1 MRETPKEIS
10 RETPMMKQYNSFK
23 AKYPDAILLFRM
35 GDFYET
41 FGEDAVVAAGVL
53 GITLAKRNNGAA
65 SETELAGFPHHALD
79 MYLPRLVRAG
89 HRVAICEQLEDPKLA
104 KGIVK
109 RGVTELVTPG
119 TALGDK
125 MLDHTSNNYLCAVSF
140 GKHEIGIA
148 FTDLSTGEFLTSQGS
163 SDYIDKLLQSFQP
176 SEIIYQKGKQKEFVE
191 TFGKHYYLYPLD
203 EWLFAPDFTRDKLLR
218 HFQTP
223 SLKGFGIDDL
233 EDAVSAAGVIIHYLN
248 TTEHPY
254 LQHITALARMH
265 EERYVWLDR
274 FTIRNLELINSTHE
288 TGKSLVSV
296 LDKTI
301 SPMGARLLK
310 KWVVLPLKELHAI
323 EERLDIVQFLMANTE
338 LSELLRQQIR
348 QIGDIERLIAKV
360 PLQRVNPRQVL
371 QIGKALMA
379 LRLIK
384 EACTNADTVAIKRW
398 GEQINLC
405 ETITDRIIREL
416 CDDPAIAVGKGDVF
430 AAGVSADLDELRH
443 LQHSGKEYLLEYQQR
458 EIERTG
464 IPSLKVSFN
473 NVFGYYLE
481 VTAKYKDKTPSDW
494 LRRQT
499 LANAERYIT
508 EELKTYE
515 EKIFSA
521 EDKILTIETDLFSRL
536 VAELNTYIRP
546 IQLNAS
552 LIARLDCLLSF
563 ADVSSRYNYVKP
575 HINESLCLEIRQG
588 RHPVIERQ
596 LQLGEE
602 YVPNDVLL
610 DSEDQQILVIT
621 GPNMSGKSALLRQTA
636 LIVLMA
642 QIGCFV
648 PASEARIGLIDKI
661 FTRVG
666 ASDNISS
673 GESTFMVEMT
683 ETASIMHNLS
693 PRSLILLD
701 EIGRGTST
709 YDGISIAW
717 ALAEYLHQHP
727 KAAPK
732 TLFATHYHELTELAD
747 KFERIRNYNV
757 AVKEAG
763 NKVIFLRK
771 LVEGGAERSFG
782 IHVAQMAGMPQ
793 GIVQRARQILAELEM
808 KHINADDAQNIRN
821 SLKAVKAGKTADNYQ
836 LNIFEMG
843 DPQWHKIR
851 ELLMRTDINALTP
864 IEALI
869 KMSEMKKIVEG
880 K

>member
-1 MRETPKEIS
+1 MT
-10 RETPMMKQYNSFK
+10 QYNSFK
-23 AKYPDAILLFRM
+23 KKYPDAILLFRM

-41 FGEDAVVAAGVL
+41 FGNDAIIAAGVL
-53 GITLAKRNNGAA
+53 GITLTKRHNGAA

-104 KGIVK
+104 KTIVK
-109 RGVTELVTPG
+109 RGVTEIVTPG

-125 MLDHTSNNYLCAVSF
+125 MLDHTTNNYLCAVAF
-140 GKHEIGIA
+140 GKHEWGIA
-148 FTDLSTGEFLTSQGS
+148 FTDLSTGEFLTAQGS
-163 SDYIDKLLQSFQP
+163 SDYIDKLLQGFQP
-176 SEIIYQKGKQKEFVE
+176 SEIIYPKGKQKEFAE
-191 TFGKHYYLYPLD
+191 LFGKQYYLYPLD
-203 EWLFAPDFTRDKLLR
+203 EWLFAHDFTRDKLLK
-218 HFQTP
+218 HFQMP
-223 SLKGFGIDDL
+223 SLKGFGVDDL
-233 EDAVSAAGVIIHYLN
+233 HEGISAAGAILHYLS

-254 LQHITALARMH
+254 LQHITALSRLH
-265 EERYVWLDR
+265 EDRYVWLDR
-274 FTIRNLELINSTHE
+274 FTVRNLELINSPHE
-288 TGKSLVSV
+288 TGKPLVSV

-310 KWVVLPLKELHAI
+310 KWVVLPLKEQHAI
-323 EERLDIVQFLMANTE
+323 AERLEIVELLIQQTE
-338 LSELLRQQIR
+338 VADLLRQQIR

-360 PLQRVNPRQVL
+360 PLQRINPRQVQ
-371 QIGKALMA
+371 QIGKALQA
-379 LRLIK
+379 LRPIK
-384 EACTNADTVAIKRW
+384 ELCLQSDNPHLKRW

-405 ETITDRIIREL
+405 ESITERISQQL
-416 CDDPAIAVGKGDVF
+416 CADPAAAIGKGDVI
-430 AAGVSADLDELRH
+430 AAAVSADLDELRH
-443 LQHSGKEYLLEYQQR
+443 LQHSGKEYLLEIQQR

-464 IPSLKVSFN
+464 IPSLKIGFN

-481 VTAKYKDKTPSDW
+481 VTAKYKDKTPPEW

-499 LANAERYIT
+499 LVNAERYIT
-508 EELKTYE
+508 EELKRYE

-521 EDKILTIETDLFSRL
+521 EEKILQLETELFAQL
-536 VAELNTYIRP
+536 VADLNGYIRP
-546 IQLNAS
+546 IQLNSS

-563 ADVSSRYNYVKP
+563 ADVSARYNYSKP
-575 HINESLCLEIRQG
+575 IMDDSLRLDIKQG

-596 LQLGEE
+596 LQLGED

-610 DSEDQQILVIT
+610 DSDEQQILLIT

-648 PASEARIGLIDKI
+648 PAASAQIGLVDKI

-747 KFERIRNYNV
+747 QFERIRNYNV

-782 IHVAQMAGMPQ
+782 IHVAQMAGMPTA
-793 GIVQRARQILAELEM
+793 IVQRAHQILAELEM
-808 KHINADDAQNIRN
+808 KHINADDADALRET
-821 SLKAVKAGKTADNYQ
+821 LKSAKSSKKSDNYQ

-851 ELLMRTDINALTP
+851 EILMRTDINALTP

-869 KMSEMKKIVEG
+869 RLSEMKKIADA

>member
-1 MRETPKEIS
+1 MKPVAPKETPLM
-10 RETPMMKQYNSFK
+10 TQYNSFK
-23 AKYPDAILLFRM
+23 KKYPDAILLFRM

-41 FGEDAVVAAGVL
+41 FGNDAIIAAGVL
-53 GITLAKRNNGAA
+53 GITLTKRHNGAA

-104 KGIVK
+104 KTIVK
-109 RGVTELVTPG
+109 RGVTEIVTPG

-125 MLDHTSNNYLCAVSF
+125 MLDHTTNNYLCAVAF
-140 GKHEIGIA
+140 GKHEWGIA
-148 FTDLSTGEFLTSQGS
+148 FTDLSTGEFLTAQGS
-163 SDYIDKLLQSFQP
+163 SDYIDKLLQGFQP
-176 SEIIYQKGKQKEFVE
+176 SEIIYPKGKQKEFAE
-191 TFGKHYYLYPLD
+191 LFGKQYYLYPLD
-203 EWLFAPDFTRDKLLR
+203 EWLFAHDFTRDKLLK
-218 HFQTP
+218 HFQMP
-223 SLKGFGIDDL
+223 SLKGFGVDDL
-233 EDAVSAAGVIIHYLN
+233 HEGISAAGAIMHYLS

-254 LQHITALARMH
+254 LQHITALSRLH
-265 EERYVWLDR
+265 EDRYVWLDR
-274 FTIRNLELINSTHE
+274 FTVRNLELINSPHE
-288 TGKSLVSV
+288 TGKPLVSV

-310 KWVVLPLKELHAI
+310 KWVVLPLKEQHAI
-323 EERLDIVQFLMANTE
+323 AERLEIVELLMQQTE
-338 LSELLRQQIR
+338 VADLLRQQIR

-360 PLQRVNPRQVL
+360 PLQRINPRQVQ
-371 QIGKALMA
+371 QIGKALQA
-379 LRLIK
+379 LRPIK
-384 EACTNADTVAIKRW
+384 EACQQNDNPHLKRW

-405 ETITDRIIREL
+405 ESITERISQQL
-416 CDDPAIAVGKGDVF
+416 CADPAAAIGKGDVI
-430 AAGVSADLDELRH
+430 AAAVSADLDELRH
-443 LQHSGKEYLLEYQQR
+443 LQHSGKEYLLEIQQR

-464 IPSLKVSFN
+464 IPSLKIGFN

-481 VTAKYKDKTPSDW
+481 VTAKYKDKTPPEW

-508 EELKTYE
+508 EELKRYE

-521 EDKILTIETDLFSRL
+521 EEKILQLETELFAQL
-536 VAELNTYIRP
+536 VADLNGYIRP
-546 IQLNAS
+546 IQLNSS

-563 ADVSSRYNYVKP
+563 ADVSARYHYSKP
-575 HINESLCLEIRQG
+575 VIDDSLRLDIKQG

-596 LQLGEE
+596 LQLGED

-610 DSEDQQILVIT
+610 DSDEQQILLIT

-648 PASEARIGLIDKI
+648 PAASAQIGLIDKI

-747 KFERIRNYNV
+747 QFERIRNYNV

-782 IHVAQMAGMPQ
+782 IHVAQMAGMPTA
-793 GIVQRARQILAELEM
+793 IVQRAHQILAELEM
-808 KHINADDAQNIRN
+808 KHINADDANALRET
-821 SLKAVKAGKTADNYQ
+821 LKATKGAKKSDNYQ

-851 ELLMRTDINALTP
+851 EILMRTDINALTP

-869 KMSEMKKIVEG
+869 RLSEMKKIADA

>member
-1 MRETPKEIS
+1 MT
-10 RETPMMKQYNSFK
+10 QYNSFK
-23 AKYPDAILLFRM
+23 KKYPDAILLFRM

-41 FGEDAVVAAGVL
+41 FGNDAIIAAGVL
-53 GITLAKRNNGAA
+53 GITLTKRHNGAA

-104 KGIVK
+104 KTIVK
-109 RGVTELVTPG
+109 RGVTEIVTPG

-125 MLDHTSNNYLCAVSF
+125 MLDHTTNNYLCAVAF
-140 GKHEIGIA
+140 GKHEWGIA
-148 FTDLSTGEFLTSQGS
+148 FTDLSTGEFLTAQGS
-163 SDYIDKLLQSFQP
+163 SDYIDKLLQGFQP
-176 SEIIYQKGKQKEFVE
+176 SEIIYPKGKQKEFAE
-191 TFGKHYYLYPLD
+191 LFGKQYYLYPLD
-203 EWLFAPDFTRDKLLR
+203 EWLFAHDFTRDKLLK
-218 HFQTP
+218 HFQMP
-223 SLKGFGIDDL
+223 SLKGFGVDDL
-233 EDAVSAAGVIIHYLN
+233 HEGISAAGAILHYLS

-254 LQHITALARMH
+254 LQHITALSRLH
-265 EERYVWLDR
+265 EDRYVWLDR
-274 FTIRNLELINSTHE
+274 FTVRNLELINSPHE
-288 TGKSLVSV
+288 TGKPLVSV

-310 KWVVLPLKELHAI
+310 KWVVLPLKEQHAI
-323 EERLDIVQFLMANTE
+323 AERLEIVELLIQQTE
-338 LSELLRQQIR
+338 VADLLRQQIR

-360 PLQRVNPRQVL
+360 PLQRINPRQVQ
-371 QIGKALMA
+371 QIGKALQA
-379 LRLIK
+379 LRPIK
-384 EACTNADTVAIKRW
+384 ELCLQSDNPHLKRW

-405 ETITDRIIREL
+405 ESITERISQQL
-416 CDDPAIAVGKGDVF
+416 CADPAAAIGKGDVI
-430 AAGVSADLDELRH
+430 AAAVSADLDELRH
-443 LQHSGKEYLLEYQQR
+443 LQHSGKEYLLEIQQR

-464 IPSLKVSFN
+464 IPSLKIGFN

-481 VTAKYKDKTPSDW
+481 VTAKYKDKTPPEW

-499 LANAERYIT
+499 LVNAERYIT
-508 EELKTYE
+508 EELKRYE

-521 EDKILTIETDLFSRL
+521 EEKILQLETELFAQL
-536 VAELNTYIRP
+536 VADLNGYIRP
-546 IQLNAS
+546 IQLNSS

-563 ADVSSRYNYVKP
+563 ADVSARYNYSKP
-575 HINESLCLEIRQG
+575 IMDDSLRLDIKQG

-596 LQLGEE
+596 LQLGED

-610 DSEDQQILVIT
+610 DSDEQQILLIT

-648 PASEARIGLIDKI
+648 PAASAQIGLVDKI

-747 KFERIRNYNV
+747 QFERIRNYNV

-782 IHVAQMAGMPQ
+782 IHVAQMAGMPAA
-793 GIVQRARQILAELEM
+793 IVQRAHQILAELEM
-808 KHINADDAQNIRN
+808 KHINADDADALRET
-821 SLKAVKAGKTADNYQ
+821 LKSTKSSKKSDNYQ

-851 ELLMRTDINALTP
+851 EILMRTDINALTP

-869 KMSEMKKIVEG
+869 RLSEMKKIADA